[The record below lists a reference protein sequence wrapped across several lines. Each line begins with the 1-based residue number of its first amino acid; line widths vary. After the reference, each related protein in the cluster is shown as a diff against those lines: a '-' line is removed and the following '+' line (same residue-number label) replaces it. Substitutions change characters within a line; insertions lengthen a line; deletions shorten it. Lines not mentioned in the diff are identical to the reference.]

1 MEKYYKVS
9 ESELLELLT
18 AQCTLIAL
26 ENGGVDNWEWYG
38 DSIQDWVE
46 IQCQENGIKPFMEV
60 VGQENADY
68 VEDTSVRD
76 IAHIYLQD
84 YQEVE

>member
-1 MEKYYKVS
+1 MERYFKVS

-26 ENGGVDNWEWYG
+26 QHGGVDNWEWYG
-38 DSIQDWVE
+38 DSIQEWIEV
-46 IQCQENGIKPFMEV
+46 QCQTEGIKPFADV
-60 VGQENADY
+60 AGQENADY
-68 VEDTSVRD
+68 VEDTSVED
-76 IAHIYLQD
+76 IARIYLKD